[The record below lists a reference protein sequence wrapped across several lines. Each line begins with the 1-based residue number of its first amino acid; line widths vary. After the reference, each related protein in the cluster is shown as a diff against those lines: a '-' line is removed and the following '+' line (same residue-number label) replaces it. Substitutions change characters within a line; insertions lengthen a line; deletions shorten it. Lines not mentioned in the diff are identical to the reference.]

1 MNWKGKH
8 VLVTGGTSFIGSSL
22 ADSLVSGGVIVRV
35 VDDLS
40 IGRYEYISRSW
51 EPRFPFRE
59 GIIKTSDWYVKNRNP
74 DEVHSQLQPMLTE
87 R

>member
-22 ADSLVSGGVIVRV
+22 
-35 VDDLS
+35 VDAL
-40 IGRYEYISRSW
+40 GW
-51 EPRFPFRE
+51 EPRVPFRE
-59 GIIKTSDWYVKNRNP
+59 GIVKTIDWYVKNRNP
-74 DEVHSQLQPMLTE
+74 DEVRSQLQSMLTE